1 LFCRVILLLRL
12 DAVAVT
18 VALAVAVAAVTAA
31 SAVVAFV
38 VAAAASAAADADA
51 LMELA
56 CGSAIVFLIADEEV
70 VASFSSS
77 LIFVSLGGA
86 AMDIVDVDVD
96 AARTMEEFTRGA
108 RARAT
113 RARTI
118 SGAT

>member
-1 LFCRVILLLRL
+1 
-12 DAVAVT
+12 
-18 VALAVAVAAVTAA
+18 
-31 SAVVAFV
+31 
-38 VAAAASAAADADA
+38 
-51 LMELA
+51 
-56 CGSAIVFLIADEEV
+56 

-86 AMDIVDVDVD
+86 AMDVVDVDVD